1 MATLPVFL
9 RSSITAVLSS
19 WALAI
24 AAHPAQANDPISNGG
39 FETGDFSG
47 WTVSGLGTNSLAIT
61 NDSVFIHE
69 GDYGAIVGAQS
80 QGLLS
85 QTFSLNKK
93 QAYKLTYSLKANL
106 QSEGSAPSEPS
117 YFVVSMNGKPIAG
130 GSVSS
135 KDFKVHQ
142 VIFNPREEL
151 TEIQFTLIGNKGTIA
166 LDDVSLER
174 VNTGAPPPF
183 LLGAGA
189 AAAGTGAGIAGGE
202 DGGQRSQPTPNQN
215 TDKPK
220 PSGVVKPFPNN
231 EVSRPGNLIDPP
243 SSQVEDKEKEKD
255 KDKDKDKDKSKEP
268 EPVPTPALLPA
279 LIGFG
284 WRVIRQR
291 RQEAQSDSAGS

>member
-1 MATLPVFL
+1 MAPLPVFL
-9 RSSITAVLSS
+9 RSSMTAVLSS
-19 WALAI
+19 SVLII

-47 WTVSGLGTNSLAIT
+47 WTVNGLGSNSLAVT

-69 GDYGAIVGAQS
+69 GNYGAIVGARS

-106 QSEGSAPSEPS
+106 PADGTAPAEPS

-142 VIFNPREEL
+142 VIFNPTEDL
-151 TEIQFTLIGNKGTIA
+151 TEIQFTLLGNKGTIA

-189 AAAGTGAGIAGGE
+189 AAAGTGATGAGLTGE
-202 DGGQRSQPTPNQN
+202 ENAQDKDQSEPDQS

-220 PSGVVKPFPNN
+220 PSGTVKPFPSGI
-231 EVSRPGNLIDPP
+231 VSQPGNLIDPP
-243 SSQVEDKEKEKD
+243 SSQVEDKEKEQDKDKEKD
-255 KDKDKDKDKSKEP
+255 KDKTNNP
-268 EPVPTPALLPA
+268 EPIPTPALLPG

-291 RQEAQSDSAGS
+291 RQEP